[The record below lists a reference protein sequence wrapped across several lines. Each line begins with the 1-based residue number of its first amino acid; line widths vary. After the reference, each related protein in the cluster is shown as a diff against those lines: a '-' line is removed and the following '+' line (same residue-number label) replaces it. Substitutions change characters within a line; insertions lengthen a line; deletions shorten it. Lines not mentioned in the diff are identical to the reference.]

1 MLLDVHVHPTSQSIV
16 SCSEPSARLLT
27 HAHLPQGINRLGK
40 AAPRPGSL
48 RPPDPTRNRITDHFS
63 ENVEGLESDRDYQR
77 AVQDVSCNRSSCTYC
92 CAMMALQ
99 LALVGRMTFICSL
112 CRSRMR
118 SRHRAGC
125 LDEEVSVCD
134 VHVAQASGTP

>member
-1 MLLDVHVHPTSQSIV
+1 MAVSDACRRACPQAISQSVV
-16 SCSEPSARLLT
+16 SRTESSAGLLT

-77 AVQDVSCNRSSCTYC
+77 AVQDVSCDRSLCTYS
-92 CAMMALQ
+92 CAMMALR
-99 LALVGRMTFICSL
+99 LVLIGHMTYI
-112 CRSRMR
+112 
-118 SRHRAGC
+118 
-125 LDEEVSVCD
+125 
-134 VHVAQASGTP
+134 